1 MFHSLLSLSLT
12 LHSFSHLSSSIW
24 DHFLHHYASRP
35 YSYWW
40 FSSYCE
46 EGILLIACFPPIR
59 KCQLLHL
66 RFRIGLWFLLIPFHL
81 TCCRFIL
88 YLVHFIFH
96 LNLHFLSSNNI
107 IMWFFFLF
115 FFIRSKY
122 NGIEWKRDFDRIKEE
137 RKRTTHSIPISCSW
151 VKWMKRNG
159 ITRQRGV
166 RYSFTLTLFAFLF
179 ISLHTT
185 QRGNWKGMEW
195 K

>member
-1 MFHSLLSLSLT
+1 MKRNKPTTKGNRNHVVYFMFFALLICNWMKISKRNKQSTWFSSTAHTSPLISLPPLLT
-12 LHSFSHLSSSIW
+12 LHFQEL
-24 DHFLHHYASRP
+24 
-35 YSYWW
+35 
-40 FSSYCE
+40 
-46 EGILLIACFPPIR
+46 
-59 KCQLLHL
+59 QLLGYYIYS
-66 RFRIGLWFLLIPFHL
+66 FVYF
-81 TCCRFIL
+81 
-88 YLVHFIFH
+88 
-96 LNLHFLSSNNI
+96 NKEHFLSSNNI

-137 RKRTTHSIPISCSW
+137 RNRTTHSIPISCSW